1 MKPLDAVIAGLSKI
15 NDWIGAVG
23 KYLSLTLIGLM
34 TLVIIVQ
41 VFFRYVL
48 NNALPWSEEVA
59 RYMMIWMVF
68 LVAPIA
74 YRRGLNVAI
83 EIFPGLFSPRWRAA
97 LMVVINVLVIAA
109 LVRLLMESPGV
120 LDRATRITA
129 QTIPIEMVYIYVSMP
144 IGLAAMVL
152 AGVEIILRSV
162 RDIVEPPVEDSQTAV
177 PAASQVEL

>member
-1 MKPLDAVIAGLSKI
+1 MKPLDAVLAGLSRI
-15 NDWIGAVG
+15 NDWIGAAG

-34 TLVIIVQ
+34 TLVIIIQ

-48 NNALPWSEEVA
+48 ESALPWSEEVA

-83 EIFPGLFSPRWRAA
+83 EIVPGLFSLRWRAV
-97 LMVVINVLVIAA
+97 LMLVINVLVIAA

-129 QTIPIEMVYIYVSMP
+129 QTFPIEMVYIYAAMP

-152 AGVEIILRSV
+152 AGIEIVLRSI
-162 RDIVEPPVEDSQTAV
+162 RDIVEPPVEDSRPAV
-177 PAASQVEL
+177 STASQVEL

>member
-1 MKPLDAVIAGLSKI
+1 MKALDAVTAGLSRI
-15 NDWIGAVG
+15 NDWIGSVG

-34 TLVIIVQ
+34 TLVIIIQ

-83 EIFPGLFSPRWRAA
+83 EIVPGLFSPRWRAVLTIA
-97 LMVVINVLVIAA
+97 INIFVIAA
-109 LVRLLMESPGV
+109 LARLLMESPG
-120 LDRATRITA
+120 LIDRATRITA
-129 QTIPIEMVYIYVSMP
+129 QTIPIEMAYVYAAMP
-144 IGLAAMVL
+144 IGLVAMIM
-152 AGVEIILRSV
+152 AGVELILRGV
-162 RDIVEPPVEDSQTAV
+162 RDIVEPPTDDSRPAV